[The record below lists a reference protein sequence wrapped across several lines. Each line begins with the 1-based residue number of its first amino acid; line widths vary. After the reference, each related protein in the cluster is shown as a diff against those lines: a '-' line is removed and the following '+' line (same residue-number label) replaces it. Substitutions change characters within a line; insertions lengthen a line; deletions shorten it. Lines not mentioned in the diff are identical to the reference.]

1 MRIRKYDFDYGRRE
15 LLRKSA
21 LGASAGVLAPLW
33 PMVAHSDSGDISK
46 AYPDELL
53 SIEAYTKGKISVGDR
68 VSAANVEH
76 VKELLDPITYMQ
88 IAEQGREIEI
98 VAPATDVADLYN
110 STFLDATLRNKG
122 KAKLGEDGNV
132 YDQSGSPWVGGVPFT
147 DPQNGNEAIS
157 NLTLSWGR
165 HDYAQYA
172 IRQWDLDPGGDTT
185 YQYDF
190 VWAEMQVQAR
200 LDGTVFK
207 NKKDLLRLQS
217 VWFTAP
223 TDTAG
228 SSFLSTWYYDQRK
241 YPDLHG
247 YLPAFRRV
255 RQFPTNQRFE
265 PLLPG
270 ITWFLSDAWAA
281 GDPMLTWGNYKI
293 VGRQPM
299 LGSVTGNWWGE
310 DDNWMAPTQGGPK
323 GKTFVES
330 KWSMCPECIII
341 EAEPVGYPRAPVGK
355 KRVWIDVRNHQF
367 VAYVTYDRRGDIWKS
382 FQAGWSQYKD
392 GDKVIKDEKG
402 NPDWSWQYIITHDVQ
417 ANRVSR
423 THHTRTCAGGYDSR
437 LDTGGVDV
445 YNKFLTPNAI
455 SRLGTV

>member
-1 MRIRKYDFDYGRRE
+1 MRIRKYDIDYGRRE

-21 LGASAGVLAPLW
+21 LGASAGILAPLW
-33 PMVAHSDSGDISK
+33 PSIARSDNLDMTK
-46 AYPDELL
+46 AYPEELL
-53 SIEAYTKGKISVGDR
+53 SIESYTKGKVSVGDR
-68 VSAANVEH
+68 VTAANVEH
-76 VKELLDPITYMQ
+76 VKELLDPILYTQ
-88 IAEQGREIEI
+88 IAEEGREIEI
-98 VAPATDVADLYN
+98 VAPATEFNQLGNMAFVE
-110 STFLDATLRNKG
+110 ATMQNQG
-122 KAKLGEDGNV
+122 KAMLGEDGNV
-132 YDQSGSPWVGGVPFT
+132 YTKSGDPWVGGIPFT
-147 DPQNGNEAIS
+147 DPKNGREAIA

-165 HDYAQYA
+165 HDYCQYA
-172 IRQWDLDPGGDTT
+172 IRQWDMDPDGDTT

-190 VWAEMQVQAR
+190 VWAELQVQAR
-200 LDGTVFK
+200 LDGQVFK
-207 NKKDLLRLQS
+207 KKDDLLRLQS

-223 TDTAG
+223 NDTAG

-299 LGSVTGNWWGE
+299 LGAVTGNWWSE
-310 DDNWMAPTQGGPK
+310 QDNWMAPTQGGKK
-323 GKTFVES
+323 GKTFMET
-330 KWSMCPECIII
+330 KFSMCPECIVL
-341 EAEPVGYPRAPVGK
+341 EAEPTGYPRAPVGK

-382 FQAGWSQYKD
+382 FEAGWSMYED
-392 GDKVIKDEKG
+392 GNNKITDANGHPE
-402 NPDWSWQYIITHDVQ
+402 WSWMYVLTHDVQ

-423 THHTRTCAGGYDSR
+423 THHTENCAGGYRSQ
-437 LDTGGVDV
+437 LATEGVDV
-445 YNKFLTPNAI
+445 YNKYLTPNAI